1 MPGEAGAVSLEGA
14 FWEAWLWPCPVPL
27 PLPLAL
33 GGDAA
38 LGQRLADE
46 AFVVLESIGRRRGE
60 MGR

>member
-1 MPGEAGAVSLEGA
+1 MSLEGA